1 MLPKV
6 AKELTQAQIKNLKP
20 KYDNKP
26 TPYPVGGVAG
36 LYIQITPNN
45 ARSWLLKT
53 SYGGRRPEIGL
64 GSYPEVSLG
73 KAREAA
79 REAKALIKNGQD
91 PIAVRRELKKHI
103 LQAQLFEKTF
113 TEAFEEFL
121 PVKQSQLTSA
131 KYRDQWGDS
140 IKTYALP
147 KIGNKAVSE
156 ITHADLSEVLLPI
169 WLEKNPTATKL
180 REKLRAIFDYAIGKE
195 WRQES
200 NPAAKDGKLSLILQ
214 SIPRTS
220 HYNALQLKDA
230 QKWWN
235 DLRAREGN
243 SALALQ
249 WQALTATRTGAVRL
263 ATWDEIDIEN
273 KVWTIQPGRENSKIP
288 TGEPAKRVPLTEELL
303 TILKRVESHGNN
315 LLLFPAPKGGAMS
328 DATLGAVMRKIH
340 EARRQKDNIGYV
352 DAISKQR
359 AVPHGLRSTFKAWA
373 REITSYEYEISE
385 VALWHKVGSRVQ
397 QAYDRT
403 DMLEKRR
410 QMMTDW
416 HDFLTT

>member
-1 MLPKV
+1 MPKV

-53 SYGGRRPEIGL
+53 TYGGRRREIGL

-73 KAREAA
+73 KARDAA
-79 REAKALIKNGQD
+79 RDAKIMIRKGED
-91 PIAVRRELKKHI
+91 PIQAKRELKKHI

-121 PVKQSQLTSA
+121 PIKQSQLTSA
-131 KYRDQWGDS
+131 KYREQWGDS
-140 IKTYALP
+140 VATYALP
-147 KIGNKAVSE
+147 VLGNKAVSE
-156 ITHADLSEVLLPI
+156 ITHTDVSEVLLPI
-169 WLEKNPTATKL
+169 WQEKNPTASKL
-180 REKLRAIFDYAIGKE
+180 REKLKAIFDYAIGKE
-195 WRQES
+195 WRTES
-200 NPAAKDGKLSLILQ
+200 NPAAKDGKLSMVLH
-214 SIPRTS
+214 SIPRHS
-220 HYNALQLKDA
+220 HYNAIQLKDA
-230 QKWWN
+230 QKWWT
-235 DLRAREGN
+235 DLSARDGN

-263 ATWDEIDIEN
+263 ATWDEIDTQN
-273 KVWTIQPGRENSKIP
+273 MVWTIQPGRESSKILA
-288 TGEPAKRVPLTEELL
+288 GEPAKRVPLTHHMLA
-303 TILKRVESHGNN
+303 ILEQVESHGNN
-315 LLLFPAPKGGAMS
+315 MLVFPAPRGGAMS
-328 DATLGAVMRKIH
+328 DATLGAVMKKIH
-340 EARRQKDNIGYV
+340 KTKEKLDGVGYI
-352 DAISKQR
+352 DAVTKQA

-373 REITSYEYEISE
+373 RELTTYEDGISE

-410 QMMTDW
+410 KMMEDW
-416 HDFLTT
+416 HNFLTA